1 MDRVGLELLV
11 QCLRLALPPFVGHQK
26 AAVGAAVETSGPS
39 TPLGRLVALEGV
51 KAWATA
57 VFIIFLSTLPSSSSS
72 SFSQKV
78 TPFSKG
84 VFHRALTLPSG
95 GHPTPLCPFPQF
107 WSFRH
112 ILQVPTASHSPT
124 WWSGEGGTRCG
135 VHRACLSVLVLGL
148 QQVTQFSW
156 VSTGSI
162 APTVRWMRVLAK
174 PVK

>member
-1 MDRVGLELLV
+1 MQKKKKRERE
-11 QCLRLALPPFVGHQK
+11 RLYKIFSFSNPITSLTMQAPSSESLGVFSSLFPFPFNYFF
-26 AAVGAAVETSGPS
+26 S
-39 TPLGRLVALEGV
+39 
-51 KAWATA
+51 
-57 VFIIFLSTLPSSSSS
+57 FSSSS